1 MFLAS
6 RVAYWLRLV
15 HLWELDQILVDPSV
29 CLVSL
34 MAYLVTNPP
43 EVRKRVIEYHVMAV
57 NGKGK
62 ATPIQA
68 KTGPWGQEVE
78 ASRILR
84 QLAYKGGK
92 VVSRTHRTQLPQGDV
107 PGTHFC

>member
-1 MFLAS
+1 MFPGQILDVYKSCCIFLAP
-6 RVAYWLRLV
+6 RVAYWLQLV

-43 EVRKRVIEYHVMAV
+43 EVRKRVMEYNVMAV

-62 ATPIQA
+62 AAPIQA
-68 KTGPWGQEVE
+68 KTG
-78 ASRILR
+78 R
-84 QLAYKGGK
+84 
-92 VVSRTHRTQLPQGDV
+92 
-107 PGTHFC
+107 

>member
-1 MFLAS
+1 MLYVLAS
-6 RVAYWLRLV
+6 RVAYWLQLV

-43 EVRKRVIEYHVMAV
+43 EVRKHVVEYHVMAV

-62 ATPIQA
+62 ATPVQA
-68 KTGPWGQEVE
+68 KTGP
-78 ASRILR
+78 
-84 QLAYKGGK
+84 
-92 VVSRTHRTQLPQGDV
+92 
-107 PGTHFC
+107 